1 MGIIANIL
9 ITATVA
15 IASII
20 GAYNY
25 LPLSFIEKFGPGIE
39 NLGSTITTIAATDTL
54 RDSRSTINT
63 NFSNLNTDKM
73 EGSTTSVASI
83 TTLSNLVTVGALTS
97 GSLGAGFTAVT
108 VPRGGTGSTTLS
120 QYQLLLGN
128 GTGNVTTTNDGL
140 GTSGQFLQS
149 SGNGLPPSWETSSI
163 DQAAAYTWTGQHNFN
178 AGATSTSA
186 TTTSLYVSGHASTTQ
201 ITTNSLGVGIATT
214 TNNNLQVAG
223 DIQAANLSISGECS
237 RCGLVMLYFKSPTA
251 YLTSTDLF
259 MGYGTTSATTSI
271 VGYVIG
277 TSTVK
282 HLSVRCISDNDTTVA
297 KATVY
302 VNYVATA
309 ITTGNF
315 TCRSD
320 RESYKTDYTNTASVV
335 AVNDSVWPL
344 SNTVGFVD
352 LFVEQISGGNLKWF
366 DASLFATGISL

>member
-63 NFSNLNTDKM
+63 NFSNLNSDKM

-83 TTLSNLVTVGALTS
+83 TTLSGLTTASNLVTVGALSS
-97 GSLGAGFTAVT
+97 GSLASGFTAVT

-128 GTGNVTTTNDGL
+128 GVGTVTTTNGW

-149 SGNGLPPSWETSSI
+149 QGAGEAPSWQTSSI
-163 DQAAAYTWTGQHNFN
+163 DQAAAYTWTGQHDFN

-186 TTTSLYVSGHASTTQ
+186 TTTSLYVSGHASTSR

-214 TNNNLQVAG
+214 TNNNLQVVGNIQANAISLSGGCGGCPMAYDASSTVFSVSSGTTTYASNIPVTSNMGVGKFNIIGGAGTDFSG
-223 DIQAANLSISGECS
+223 DIIIFRNG
-237 RCGLVMLYFKSPTA
+237 K
-251 YLTSTDLF
+251 
-259 MGYGTTSATTSI
+259 
-271 VGYVIG
+271 
-277 TSTVK
+277 
-282 HLSVRCISDNDTTVA
+282 
-297 KATVY
+297 
-302 VNYVATA
+302 
-309 ITTGNF
+309 
-315 TCRSD
+315 
-320 RESYKTDYTNTASVV
+320 TASVV
-335 AVNDSVWPL
+335 QIENNTNDGRAIYSFIW
-344 SNTVGFVD
+344 
-352 LFVEQISGGNLKWF
+352 SG
-366 DASLFATGISL
+366 ASLEVGETSDNTTSIEGIMYWYK